1 MFLIIVMCSA
11 GVPSAPRNISVDNI
25 TAHSANLRWD
35 APRTDG
41 GSQILGYIIEKRQA
55 FSQRFIRVNREL
67 VHATSFTLSDLIEG
81 NDYEVRVIAENA
93 AGESKPSDTTGT
105 FLAKDPYGMLNYMI
119 YETCYLYKILIQCS
133 LQISKTH
140 SERTRAQCWSSS
152 RLNSWNKLF

>member
-1 MFLIIVMCSA
+1 MFLIILMCSA

-105 FLAKDPYGMLNYMI
+105 FLAKDPYGMLNYCI
-119 YETCYLYKILIQCS
+119 QLWFRVLKISLHSTAGGYLCYFEFAHSSTETRGDIK
-133 LQISKTH
+133 
-140 SERTRAQCWSSS
+140 
-152 RLNSWNKLF
+152 